1 MRSRLLK
8 VVLALGLVYVLACG
22 ALLVAMFQPP
32 ARFGRIIATVENPLL
47 FIALPFKSL
56 WYIARDGSV
65 ESGDR
70 APDFEL
76 GTPDHSSRVRLSALR
91 GKPVVLIFGS
101 YT

>member
-8 VVLALGLVYVLACG
+8 VALVLGVVYVLLCG
-22 ALLVAMFQPP
+22 ALLVAMLQPP
-32 ARFGRIIATVENPLL
+32 ARFGQIMAKTENPLL

-56 WYIARDGSV
+56 WYLARDGSV
-65 ESGDR
+65 EAGDH

-76 GTPDHSSRVRLSALR
+76 GRHDDSSRVRLSSLR
-91 GKPVVLIFGS
+91 GRPVVLIFGS